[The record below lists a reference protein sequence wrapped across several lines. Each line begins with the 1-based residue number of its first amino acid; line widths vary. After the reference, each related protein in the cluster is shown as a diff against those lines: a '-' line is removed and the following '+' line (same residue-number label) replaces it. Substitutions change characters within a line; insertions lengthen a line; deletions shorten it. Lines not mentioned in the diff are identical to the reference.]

1 MHTIGYSV
9 DGNHEVA
16 SMSINIEEQIRFS
29 EKYLKTTWLKNVSN
43 YDIQKRTIVVNLGN
57 ERAHILAPPEK
68 YLLPRTSSIF
78 QEITIKDGDS
88 LLLIELGDE
97 TNIGGIVLEPE
108 WNLLGQIADFP
119 LDVPLYKSPQYEVGI
134 VSFDPYFVTGLSEHP
149 HHSNTKEY
157 IVKVN
162 WWFAPAKTNCA
173 IHNHHTDPEL
183 LEVHTQIYGVGIM
196 QKFHENDFNTIYQ
209 DVIMSPGETHIP
221 FANVGE
227 NEQFVYPWHQY
238 YSDTDCIWMA
248 NEFHPI

>member
-1 MHTIGYSV
+1 M
-9 DGNHEVA
+9 
-16 SMSINIEEQIRFS
+16 IEEPIVFS
-29 EKYLKTTWLKNVSN
+29 EKYLKTTWLKNLDN
-43 YDIQKRTIVVNLGN
+43 YYIQNRTIVVNLGN
-57 ERAHILAPPEK
+57 EKTLIAAPPEK
-68 YLLPRTSSIF
+68 HLLPRTSTILK
-78 QEITIKDGDS
+78 EVAITNGDS

-108 WNLLGQIADFP
+108 WNQLGQIADFP
-119 LDVPLYKSPQYEVGI
+119 SDVPLYKSPQYDLGI
-134 VSFDPYFVTGLSEHP
+134 VSFDPYFVTGMSEQP
-149 HHSNTKEY
+149 EDYKKRDY
-157 IVKVN
+157 LVKVN

-183 LEVHTQIYGVGIM
+183 LEVHTQIYGVGRM

-221 FANVGE
+221 FANVGD
-227 NEQFVYPWHQY
+227 NDQFAYPWHQY